1 MNYFVDAKSFI
12 EWVQSQKRFSKKTN
26 LDNMKYFCKLLCNP
40 ESSFKAIHVT
50 GTNGKGST
58 VAMLTSVLMAKGYNV
73 GTFTSPYIE
82 CFNERIAFNTKPI
95 DDDDLLKMANRV
107 IEIYPILEEN
117 NFPKP
122 TFFEFITLC
131 AFCYFKSLN
140 NLDYAVIEVGM
151 GGRLDSTN
159 VITPIV
165 SIITN
170 VALDHMQILGNTKE
184 AILIEKLGIVK
195 DNIPVVCGL
204 KEENLKMIATNVA
217 NIHNSQIVF
226 PKYNEVKNV
235 KCDLSDTC
243 FTYQGQDYQLSL
255 LGFHQVENALL
266 VIETFNL
273 LKDDLKL
280 SIQDLHN
287 GLKNTKWVGRLEKI
301 NDDPVIYIDGGHNI
315 DGISR
320 ITEFVKSLNIPNVR
334 AVISISH
341 DKELLPMIKMVDE
354 TFDEIIFTSY
364 TYARSAKAEDLY
376 NLSSSKN
383 KKCIENLDVVVKYV
397 LTNKKPITIFLGSLY
412 LASEIRNKLKKKPIF
427 GYFFSNT

>member
-1 MNYFVDAKSFI
+1 MPSHLLNGFNLKNAF
-12 EWVQSQKRFSKKTN
+12 QKKTN

-383 KKCIENLDVVVKYV
+383 KKCIENLDVAVKYV
-397 LTNKKPITIFLGSLY
+397 LTNKKPITVFLGSLY
-412 LASEIRNKLKKKPIF
+412 LASEIRNKLKK
-427 GYFFSNT
+427 

>member
-226 PKYNEVKNV
+226 PKYSEVKNV

-273 LKDDLKL
+273 LKDNLKL

-364 TYARSAKAEDLY
+364 TYARSAEAEDLY

-383 KKCIENLDVVVKYV
+383 KKCIENLDVAVKYV

-412 LASEIRNKLKKKPIF
+412 LASEIRNKLKK
-427 GYFFSNT
+427 

>member
-226 PKYNEVKNV
+226 PKYSEVKNV
-235 KCDLSDTC
+235 KCDLSKTC
-243 FTYQGQDYQLSL
+243 FTYQGQDYKLSL

-273 LKDDLKL
+273 LKVDLKL

-383 KKCIENLDVVVKYV
+383 KKCIENLDVAVKYV

-412 LASEIRNKLKKKPIF
+412 LASEIRNKLKK
-427 GYFFSNT
+427 

>member
-1 MNYFVDAKSFI
+1 MNYFVDAKTFI

-383 KKCIENLDVVVKYV
+383 KKCIENLDVAVKYV
-397 LTNKKPITIFLGSLY
+397 LTNKKPITVFLGSLY
-412 LASEIRNKLKKKPIF
+412 LASEIRNKLKK
-427 GYFFSNT
+427 

>member
-226 PKYNEVKNV
+226 PKYSEVKNV

-301 NDDPVIYIDGGHNI
+301 NDNPVIYIDGGHNI
-315 DGISR
+315 DGVTR

-383 KKCIENLDVVVKYV
+383 KNCIENLDVALKYV
-397 LTNKKPITIFLGSLY
+397 LTNKKTITIFLGSLY
-412 LASEIRNKLKKKPIF
+412 LASEIRNKLKK
-427 GYFFSNT
+427 

>member
-235 KCDLSDTC
+235 MCDLSDTC

-273 LKDDLKL
+273 LKDNLKL

-341 DKELLPMIKMVDE
+341 DKELLPMIKMVDK

-383 KKCIENLDVVVKYV
+383 KKCIENLDVAVKYV

-412 LASEIRNKLKKKPIF
+412 LASEIRNKLKK
-427 GYFFSNT
+427 

>member
-58 VAMLTSVLMAKGYNV
+58 VAMLTSVLMAKGYDV
-73 GTFTSPYIE
+73 ATFTSPYIE
-82 CFNERIAFNTKPI
+82 CFNERIAFNTKRI

-184 AILIEKLGIVK
+184 AILKEKLGIVK

-235 KCDLSDTC
+235 KCDLSKTC

-341 DKELLPMIKMVDE
+341 DKELLPMIKMVDK

-383 KKCIENLDVVVKYV
+383 KKCIENLDVAVKYV

-412 LASEIRNKLKKKPIF
+412 LASEIRNKLKK
-427 GYFFSNT
+427 

>member
-184 AILIEKLGIVK
+184 AILKEKLGIVK

-235 KCDLSDTC
+235 KCDLSKTC
-243 FTYQGQDYQLSL
+243 FTYQGQDYKLSL

-383 KKCIENLDVVVKYV
+383 KKCIENLDVAVKYV
-397 LTNKKPITIFLGSLY
+397 LTNKKPITVFLGSLY
-412 LASEIRNKLKKKPIF
+412 LASEIRNKLKK
-427 GYFFSNT
+427 

>member
-1 MNYFVDAKSFI
+1 MDYFVDAKSFI

-383 KKCIENLDVVVKYV
+383 KKCIENLDVAVKYV
-397 LTNKKPITIFLGSLY
+397 LTNKKPITVFLGSLY
-412 LASEIRNKLKKKPIF
+412 LASEIRNKLKK
-427 GYFFSNT
+427 

>member
-204 KEENLKMIATNVA
+204 KEESLKMIATNVA

-273 LKDDLKL
+273 LKDNLKL

-383 KKCIENLDVVVKYV
+383 KKCIENLDVAVKYV
-397 LTNKKPITIFLGSLY
+397 LTNKKPITVFLGSLY
-412 LASEIRNKLKKKPIF
+412 LASEIRNKLKK
-427 GYFFSNT
+427 

>member
-226 PKYNEVKNV
+226 PKYSEVKNV
-235 KCDLSDTC
+235 KCDLSKTC
-243 FTYQGQDYQLSL
+243 FTYQGQDYKLSL

-383 KKCIENLDVVVKYV
+383 KKCIENLDVAVKYV

-412 LASEIRNKLKKKPIF
+412 LASEIRNKLKK
-427 GYFFSNT
+427 

>member
-1 MNYFVDAKSFI
+1 MDYFVDAKSFI

-266 VIETFNL
+266 VIETYNL

-383 KKCIENLDVVVKYV
+383 KKCIENLDVAVKYV

-412 LASEIRNKLKKKPIF
+412 LASEIRNKLKK
-427 GYFFSNT
+427 

>member
-184 AILIEKLGIVK
+184 AILKEKLGIVK

-226 PKYNEVKNV
+226 PKYNEVKTV
-235 KCDLSDTC
+235 KCDLSKTC
-243 FTYQGQDYQLSL
+243 FTYQGQDYQLPL

-341 DKELLPMIKMVDE
+341 DKELLPMIKMVDK

-383 KKCIENLDVVVKYV
+383 KKCIENLDVAVKYV

-412 LASEIRNKLKKKPIF
+412 LASEIRNKLKK
-427 GYFFSNT
+427 

>member
-131 AFCYFKSLN
+131 AFCYFESLN

-266 VIETFNL
+266 VIETYNL

-383 KKCIENLDVVVKYV
+383 KKCIENLDVAVKYV
-397 LTNKKPITIFLGSLY
+397 LTNKKPITVFLGSLY
-412 LASEIRNKLKKKPIF
+412 LASEIRNKLKK
-427 GYFFSNT
+427 

>member
-226 PKYNEVKNV
+226 PKYSEVKNV

-243 FTYQGQDYQLSL
+243 FTYQGQDYQISL

-266 VIETFNL
+266 IIETFNL
-273 LKDDLKL
+273 LKDNLKL

-383 KKCIENLDVVVKYV
+383 KKCIENLDVAVKYV

-412 LASEIRNKLKKKPIF
+412 LASEIRNKLKK
-427 GYFFSNT
+427 

>member
-184 AILIEKLGIVK
+184 AILKEKLGIVK

-217 NIHNSQIVF
+217 NVHNSQIVF

-235 KCDLSDTC
+235 KCDLSKTC

-341 DKELLPMIKMVDE
+341 DKELLPMIKMVDK

-383 KKCIENLDVVVKYV
+383 KKCIENLDVAVKYV

-412 LASEIRNKLKKKPIF
+412 LASEIRNKLKK
-427 GYFFSNT
+427 

>member
-140 NLDYAVIEVGM
+140 DLDYAVIEVGM

-226 PKYNEVKNV
+226 PKYSEVKNV
-235 KCDLSDTC
+235 KCDLSKTC
-243 FTYQGQDYQLSL
+243 FTYQGQDYKLSL

-383 KKCIENLDVVVKYV
+383 KKCIENLDVAVKYV

-412 LASEIRNKLKKKPIF
+412 LASEIRNKLKK
-427 GYFFSNT
+427 

>member
-266 VIETFNL
+266 VIETYNL

-280 SIQDLHN
+280 TIQDLHN

-383 KKCIENLDVVVKYV
+383 KKCIENLDVAVKYV
-397 LTNKKPITIFLGSLY
+397 LTNKKPITVFLGSLY
-412 LASEIRNKLKKKPIF
+412 LASEIRNKLKK
-427 GYFFSNT
+427 

>member
-184 AILIEKLGIVK
+184 AILKEKLGIVK

-226 PKYNEVKNV
+226 PKYNELKNV
-235 KCDLSDTC
+235 KCDLSKTC

-341 DKELLPMIKMVDE
+341 DKELLPMIKMVDK

-383 KKCIENLDVVVKYV
+383 KKCIENLDVAVKYV

-412 LASEIRNKLKKKPIF
+412 LASEIRNKLKK
-427 GYFFSNT
+427 

>member
-1 MNYFVDAKSFI
+1 MNYFADAKSFI

-184 AILIEKLGIVK
+184 AILKEKLGIVK

-235 KCDLSDTC
+235 KCDLSKTC

-341 DKELLPMIKMVDE
+341 DKELLPMIKMVDK

-383 KKCIENLDVVVKYV
+383 KKCIENLDVAVKYV

-412 LASEIRNKLKKKPIF
+412 LASEIRNKLKK
-427 GYFFSNT
+427 

>member
-184 AILIEKLGIVK
+184 AILKEKLGIVK

-226 PKYNEVKNV
+226 PKYSEVKNV

-273 LKDDLKL
+273 LKDNLKL

-383 KKCIENLDVVVKYV
+383 KKCIENLDVAVKYV
-397 LTNKKPITIFLGSLY
+397 LTNKKPITVFLGSLY
-412 LASEIRNKLKKKPIF
+412 LASEIRNKLKK
-427 GYFFSNT
+427 

>member
-12 EWVQSQKRFSKKTN
+12 EWLQSQKRFSKKTN
-26 LDNMKYFCKLLCNP
+26 LDNMKYFCKLLCYP
-40 ESSFKAIHVT
+40 ESSFEAIHVT

-184 AILIEKLGIVK
+184 AILKEKLGIVK

-226 PKYNEVKNV
+226 PKYSEVKNV

-301 NDDPVIYIDGGHNI
+301 NDNPVIYIDGGHNI
-315 DGISR
+315 DGVTR

-383 KKCIENLDVVVKYV
+383 KKCIENLDVALKYV

-412 LASEIRNKLKKKPIF
+412 LASEIRNKLKK
-427 GYFFSNT
+427 

>member
-184 AILIEKLGIVK
+184 AILKEKLGIVK

-235 KCDLSDTC
+235 KCDLSKTC

-301 NDDPVIYIDGGHNI
+301 NDDPAIYIDGGHNI

-383 KKCIENLDVVVKYV
+383 KKCIENLDVAVKYV
-397 LTNKKPITIFLGSLY
+397 LTNKKPITVFLGSLY
-412 LASEIRNKLKKKPIF
+412 LASEIRNKLKK
-427 GYFFSNT
+427 

>member
-165 SIITN
+165 SINTN

-383 KKCIENLDVVVKYV
+383 KKCIENLDVAVKYV
-397 LTNKKPITIFLGSLY
+397 LTNKKPITVFLGSLY
-412 LASEIRNKLKKKPIF
+412 LASEIRNKLKK
-427 GYFFSNT
+427 

>member
-159 VITPIV
+159 DITPIV

-226 PKYNEVKNV
+226 PKYSEVKNV
-235 KCDLSDTC
+235 KCDLSKTC
-243 FTYQGQDYQLSL
+243 FTYQGQDYKLSL

-383 KKCIENLDVVVKYV
+383 KKCIENLDVAVKYV

-412 LASEIRNKLKKKPIF
+412 LASEIRNKLKK
-427 GYFFSNT
+427 

>member
-195 DNIPVVCGL
+195 DNVPVVCGL

-266 VIETFNL
+266 VIETYNL

-383 KKCIENLDVVVKYV
+383 KKCIENLDVAVKYV
-397 LTNKKPITIFLGSLY
+397 LTNKKPITVFLGSLY
-412 LASEIRNKLKKKPIF
+412 LASEIRNKLKK
-427 GYFFSNT
+427 

>member
-107 IEIYPILEEN
+107 IKIYPILEEN

-184 AILIEKLGIVK
+184 AILKEKLGIVK

-235 KCDLSDTC
+235 KCDLSKTC

-341 DKELLPMIKMVDE
+341 DKELLPMIKMVDK

-383 KKCIENLDVVVKYV
+383 KKCIENLDVAVKYV

-412 LASEIRNKLKKKPIF
+412 LASEIRNKLKK
-427 GYFFSNT
+427 

>member
-170 VALDHMQILGNTKE
+170 VALDHIQILGNTKE
-184 AILIEKLGIVK
+184 AILKEKLGIVK

-235 KCDLSDTC
+235 KCDLSKTC

-341 DKELLPMIKMVDE
+341 DKELLPMIKMVDK

-383 KKCIENLDVVVKYV
+383 KKCIENLDVAVKYV

-412 LASEIRNKLKKKPIF
+412 LASEIRNKLKK
-427 GYFFSNT
+427 

>member
-26 LDNMKYFCKLLCNP
+26 IDNMKYFCKLLCNP

-184 AILIEKLGIVK
+184 AILKEKLGIVK

-235 KCDLSDTC
+235 KCDLSKTC

-341 DKELLPMIKMVDE
+341 DKELLPMIKMVDK

-383 KKCIENLDVVVKYV
+383 KKCIENLDVAVKYV

-412 LASEIRNKLKKKPIF
+412 LASEIRNKLKK
-427 GYFFSNT
+427 

>member
-184 AILIEKLGIVK
+184 AILKEKLGIVK
-195 DNIPVVCGL
+195 DNITVVCGL

-235 KCDLSDTC
+235 KCDLSKTC

-341 DKELLPMIKMVDE
+341 DKELLPMIKMVDK

-383 KKCIENLDVVVKYV
+383 KKCIENLDVAVKYV

-412 LASEIRNKLKKKPIF
+412 LASEIRNKLKK
-427 GYFFSNT
+427 

>member
-184 AILIEKLGIVK
+184 AILKEKLGIVK

-226 PKYNEVKNV
+226 PKYNEVKTV
-235 KCDLSDTC
+235 KCDLSKTC

-341 DKELLPMIKMVDE
+341 DKELLPMIKMVDK

-383 KKCIENLDVVVKYV
+383 KKCIENLDVAVKYV

-412 LASEIRNKLKKKPIF
+412 LASEIRNKLKK
-427 GYFFSNT
+427 

>member
-226 PKYNEVKNV
+226 PKYSEVKNV

-273 LKDDLKL
+273 LKDNLKL

-383 KKCIENLDVVVKYV
+383 KKCIENLDVAVKYV
-397 LTNKKPITIFLGSLY
+397 LTNKKPITVFLGSLY
-412 LASEIRNKLKKKPIF
+412 LASEIRNKLKK
-427 GYFFSNT
+427 

>member
-273 LKDDLKL
+273 LKDNLKL
-280 SIQDLHN
+280 SIQDLNN

-412 LASEIRNKLKKKPIF
+412 LASEIRNKLKK
-427 GYFFSNT
+427 

>member
-140 NLDYAVIEVGM
+140 DLDYAVIEVGM

-266 VIETFNL
+266 VIETYNL

-320 ITEFVKSLNIPNVR
+320 ITEFVKSLNITNVR

-383 KKCIENLDVVVKYV
+383 KKCIENLDVAVKYV
-397 LTNKKPITIFLGSLY
+397 LTNKKPITVFLGSLY
-412 LASEIRNKLKKKPIF
+412 LASEIRNKLKK
-427 GYFFSNT
+427 

>member
-140 NLDYAVIEVGM
+140 NLDYA
-151 GGRLDSTN
+151 
-159 VITPIV
+159 
-165 SIITN
+165 
-170 VALDHMQILGNTKE
+170 QILGNTKE
-184 AILIEKLGIVK
+184 AILKEKLGIVK

-235 KCDLSDTC
+235 KCDLSKTC

-341 DKELLPMIKMVDE
+341 DKELLPMIKMVDK

-383 KKCIENLDVVVKYV
+383 KKCIENLDVAVKYV

-412 LASEIRNKLKKKPIF
+412 LASEIRNKLKK
-427 GYFFSNT
+427 

>member
-1 MNYFVDAKSFI
+1 MDYFVDAKSFI

-266 VIETFNL
+266 VIETYNL

-320 ITEFVKSLNIPNVR
+320 ITEFVKSLNITNVR

-383 KKCIENLDVVVKYV
+383 KKCIENLDVAVKYV
-397 LTNKKPITIFLGSLY
+397 LTNKKPITVFLGSLY
-412 LASEIRNKLKKKPIF
+412 LASEIRNKLKK
-427 GYFFSNT
+427 

>member
-26 LDNMKYFCKLLCNP
+26 LVNMKYFCKLLCNP

-226 PKYNEVKNV
+226 PKYSEVKNV
-235 KCDLSDTC
+235 KCDLSKTC
-243 FTYQGQDYQLSL
+243 FTYQGQDYKLSL

-383 KKCIENLDVVVKYV
+383 KKCIENLDVAVKYV
-397 LTNKKPITIFLGSLY
+397 LTNKKPITVFLGSLY
-412 LASEIRNKLKKKPIF
+412 LASEIRNKLKK
-427 GYFFSNT
+427 

>member
-341 DKELLPMIKMVDE
+341 DKELLPMIKMVDK

-383 KKCIENLDVVVKYV
+383 KKCIENLDVAVKYV

-412 LASEIRNKLKKKPIF
+412 LASEIRNKLKK
-427 GYFFSNT
+427 

>member
-40 ESSFKAIHVT
+40 ESSFTAIHVT

-412 LASEIRNKLKKKPIF
+412 LASEIRNKLKK
-427 GYFFSNT
+427 

>member
-40 ESSFKAIHVT
+40 ESSFKVIHVT

-226 PKYNEVKNV
+226 PKYSEVKNV
-235 KCDLSDTC
+235 KCDLSKTC
-243 FTYQGQDYQLSL
+243 FTYQGQDYKLSL

-383 KKCIENLDVVVKYV
+383 KKCIENLDVAVKYV
-397 LTNKKPITIFLGSLY
+397 LTNKKPITVFLGSLY
-412 LASEIRNKLKKKPIF
+412 LASEIRNKLKK
-427 GYFFSNT
+427 